1 MLQTFDKAIKLHQ
14 TACFYNELRGY
25 PYIFC
30 TFLLFLRIKL
40 TNILNYYLY
49 LPQQKTVSSAISI
62 SGCNG
67 AGKTTASFTILP
79 EMLKCKEFVNSD
91 EIAKGLSPF
100 NSDSIAVAVEAS
112 RIMYKRIKELIASG
126 ETFAMETTLATRSGA
141 NLIREAQREGYYVT
155 LLYFWLNTPDLAVE
169 RVKMR
174 VAAGGHNIPEST
186 IRRRYEAGIH
196 NLFELYIP
204 ICDYWMIADNSMSP
218 MEVIAKGFRSDKKE
232 IYNSDI
238 YTKLEHHE

>member
-1 MLQTFDKAIKLHQ
+1 MIENEKEGTCKLESGMHEI
-14 TACFYNELRGY
+14 TLKNVHFHYSANVAREV
-25 PYIFC
+25 
-30 TFLLFLRIKL
+30 
-40 TNILNYYLY
+40 TNGINLHIE
-49 LPQQKTVSSAISI
+49 KGEKIAFV
-62 SGCNG
+62 GENG

>member
-1 MLQTFDKAIKLHQ
+1 
-14 TACFYNELRGY
+14 
-25 PYIFC
+25 
-30 TFLLFLRIKL
+30 
-40 TNILNYYLY
+40 
-49 LPQQKTVSSAISI
+49 
-62 SGCNG
+62 
-67 AGKTTASFTILP
+67 
-79 EMLKCKEFVNSD
+79 MLKCKEFVNSD

-218 MEVIAKGFRSDKKE
+218 MEVIAKGEFEENIVKGANIAFQRLVNQKKKE
-232 IYNSDI
+232 DGELVFSRNGYIFRVKAAD
-238 YTKLEHHE
+238 LEKGMF